1 MTILLAQH
9 FKVDARDI
17 YHHWSCGEEPT
28 EIELDPCFESYF
40 FLLPRLRTKA
50 KFMFNVLK
58 NSINLCKNKPNKRT
72 GAPLADKYA
81 YDFSFL

>member
-17 YHHWSCGEEPT
+17 YNHYSCGEEPT

-40 FLLPRLRTKA
+40 LLVTTFENESKVYVHRFK
-50 KFMFNVLK
+50 KFNQSM
-58 NSINLCKNKPNKRT
+58 
-72 GAPLADKYA
+72 
-81 YDFSFL
+81 